1 MILIQD
7 SSYLDFLAKFGVG
20 GAHPGGIQLSMELLK
35 AENIQQTAHIL
46 DVGCGTGQTAA
57 YLAAS
62 YQANVTA
69 LDSHPL
75 MVAKARQ
82 RMHKARLPVQVIQGS
97 IEQLPFPD
105 QSFDLIIAESVLAF
119 VPQQRALQEIY
130 RLLKQG
136 GRFIAIE
143 CTIPPSLPSSLAK
156 TIQKFYG
163 FEALLTKKGWVD
175 LLKQSGFQA
184 IRIQKNKTISSPPEF
199 YLSKDIEPA
208 LYQVMEQ
215 HMMMNEKYENSLDYR
230 IYSCTK

>member
-1 MILIQD
+1 MR
-7 SSYLDFLAKFGVG
+7 
-20 GAHPGGIQLSMELLK
+20 
-35 AENIQQTAHIL
+35 AENIQQTSHIL

-97 IEQLPFPD
+97 IEQLPLPD

-130 RLLKQG
+130 RLLKPC

-143 CTIPPSLPSSLAK
+143 CTIPPSLPILLAK
-156 TIQKFYG
+156 TIQQFYG
-163 FEALLTKKGWVD
+163 FEALLTKKEWVD
-175 LLKQSGFQA
+175 KLQQAGFQA

-199 YLSKDIEPA
+199 QLSKDIEPA

-215 HMMMNEKYENSLDYR
+215 HMRMNEKYENSLDYR